1 MDQLMENATE
11 MKLEEKMMK
20 LKEDI
25 SRKDAYICQDNN
37 DLAEL
42 ERRYEKLNLPH
53 KVRRIIDDYI
63 ACIQT
68 RDERLSELCYIY
80 GTQERTDTAT
90 QTELSETE
98 YRSLCVQ

>member
-1 MDQLMENATE
+1 MNHLMENVIETKLE
-11 MKLEEKMMK
+11 DKIMKLN
-20 LKEDI
+20 EDI

-68 RDERLSELCYIY
+68 RDERLSELCYIL
-80 GTQERTDTAT
+80 GAQEKEDTGKCVDF
-90 QTELSETE
+90 SEAV
-98 YRSLCVQ
+98 S

>member
-1 MDQLMENATE
+1 MGKLMEKSMETN
-11 MKLEEKMMK
+11 LEEKMAQI
-20 LKEDI
+20 KENI
-25 SRKDAYICQDNN
+25 SRKDNN

-68 RDERLSELCYIY
+68 RDERLSELCYIVGMKEGGSSGSY
-80 GTQERTDTAT
+80 FRQN
-90 QTELSETE
+90 
-98 YRSLCVQ
+98 